1 MADIVQLT
9 SAETFQADYVPFS
22 TAVSSADGV
31 SITFDFYAYGG
42 QLNGASGTVD
52 TTIGG
57 DGISF
62 FFIDGSQLPSQSG
75 GDGGSLGYAPRG
87 ENLGLSGG
95 YLAVGFDEY
104 GNFSTPSEGRVGGV
118 GRATDSVA
126 VRGSQAANYKY
137 LDGTRFGELP
147 ISLDNPGPAAT
158 QANSKRTA
166 KIDLDQ
172 AGNLSVSLD
181 LNLDGTI
188 AASEEIIQLNVIDS
202 QNGALPSTFRFG
214 FAASTGSA
222 TNIHEIGNFQ
232 VTTFDGRTIPGDFSK
247 NQIIIG
253 NGDDGS
259 GGGDSLA
266 GATGNDLL
274 VSIRPNQ
281 RDILFGGL
289 GADRFVF
296 SGANKKQALKTS
308 TLNRPDRVQDF
319 SFSQG
324 DRYQLDY
331 DNNLA
336 TITPIE
342 FPKRVFNA
350 GRFTGNLKKAAAS
363 AYADKNFKQ
372 PDDQALKANEAVFFR
387 IQNKTYLS
395 LNDNKRTF
403 SASNDLFVDVTGMQ
417 FKSGDLRKG
426 SLAVPNYFA
435 VDPIV

>member
-1 MADIVQLT
+1 MAEFVRLT
-9 SAETFQADYVPFS
+9 SAEPFQADYVPFS
-22 TAVSSADGV
+22 TAVSSSNGV

-42 QLNGASGTVD
+42 QLNGAGGTID

-62 FFIDGSQLPSQSG
+62 FFIDGSQLPSQIG

-87 ENLGLSGG
+87 NNTGLSGG
-95 YLAVGFDEY
+95 YLAVGLDEY
-104 GNFSTPSEGRVGGV
+104 GNFSTPSEGRVGGP

-126 VRGSQAANYKY
+126 VRGSQATNYKY

-147 ISLDNPGPAAT
+147 ISLDTPGPAAT
-158 QANSKRTA
+158 RENSKRTA
-166 KIDLDQ
+166 KVDLDQ
-172 AGNLSVSLD
+172 AGNLSVSID

-188 AASEEIIQLNVIDS
+188 AASEKIIQLNVIDS

-232 VTTFDGRTIPGDFSK
+232 VTTSDGTPIAGDFSK

-259 GGGDSLA
+259 ASGDSLV

-281 RDILFGGL
+281 RDILVGGL

-296 SGANKKQALKTS
+296 SGVNKKQALKTS
-308 TLNRPDRVQDF
+308 TLNVPDRVQDF
-319 SFSQG
+319 RFSQG
-324 DRYQLDY
+324 DRFQLDY

-336 TITPIE
+336 TVTSIE
-342 FPKRVFNA
+342 LPKRVFNA
-350 GRFTGNLKKAAAS
+350 GRFTGNLKKATES
-363 AYADKNFKQ
+363 AYADKDFKK

-387 IQNKTYLS
+387 IKNKTYLS
-395 LNDNKRTF
+395 LNDNQRGF
-403 SASNDLFVDVTGMQ
+403 SASNDLFVDVTGIQ
-417 FKSGDLRKG
+417 FKAGDLRKG